1 MTPGLASL
9 GFLRFLRSL
18 PVLPVLRSLPGLRTV
33 GWTGPA
39 LASGAA
45 RPSLATLLALPAAL
59 LSAPPAFADS
69 FPAKPI
75 RWIVP
80 YAAGGGSD
88 FLARTVAQGL
98 SAKVGQP
105 VVVDNKPGGNTAIGA
120 AETARASAD
129 GYTVL
134 SADNGTMVFN
144 PALYK
149 TLSYQPRDLAPVTLI
164 GRFPMILVVGPGTR
178 ATSAQAFIAEV
189 KATPGGINYAS
200 AGAGSP
206 HHLAMELFKVEA
218 GLTLTHAPYRG
229 AAPALADVAAGQV
242 PAMMVDYA
250 AGAGFIKGGKVR
262 PLAVANA
269 TRLPQ
274 LPDVPTFA
282 ELGYRNVEA
291 AALNGMVVPA
301 ATPPEV
307 IATLNRQVVAV
318 MRDPTVHQ
326 RLVDFGVEP
335 VGNTPAQFGELLRT
349 ETARWTR
356 LIRDLKISLD

>member
-1 MTPGLASL
+1 MPRHRAAGLIAASL
-9 GFLRFLRSL
+9 PFVF
-18 PVLPVLRSLPGLRTV
+18 
-33 GWTGPA
+33 
-39 LASGAA
+39 
-45 RPSLATLLALPAAL
+45 SLAFSFAAP
-59 LSAPPAFADS
+59 SAHAADAYPS
-69 FPAKPI
+69 KPI

-80 YAAGGGSD
+80 YPAGGGSD
-88 FLARTVAQGL
+88 FLARTIGQGL

-120 AETARASAD
+120 SETARAAAD

-134 SADNGTMVFN
+134 SADNGTLVFN

-149 TLSYQPRDLAPVTLI
+149 TLSYNPAKDLAPVTLL
-164 GRFPMILVVGPGTR
+164 GRFPMILVVGPGTT
-178 ATSAQAFIAEV
+178 AKSAQEFIAQV
-189 KATPGGINYAS
+189 KAAPGGVNYGS

-206 HHLAMELFKVEA
+206 HHLAMELLKVEA
-218 GLTLTHAPYRG
+218 QLTMTHAPYRG
-229 AAPALADVAAGQV
+229 AAPALSDVAAGQI

-291 AALNGMVVPA
+291 AALVGMVVPA

-307 IATLNRQVVAV
+307 IATLNKQVVAAIKE
-318 MRDPTVHQ
+318 PAIHKK
-326 RLVDFGVEP
+326 LVDFGVEP
-335 VGNTPAQFGELLRT
+335 VGNTPAQYSDLLRS
-349 ETARWTR
+349 EIARWTK
-356 LIRDLKISLD
+356 LIHDLKITLDN